1 MFCTDVSQH
10 KLDCMK
16 TCRAIK
22 KISMLVSSSVT
33 FELILRLT
41 GELKHSIDEAL
52 GQQSQQSTE
61 SRIQQ
66 LLKDNPVMLF
76 MKGETCTCTSWL

>member
-1 MFCTDVSQH
+1 MLSGTSE
-10 KLDCMK
+10 LML
-16 TCRAIK
+16 RA
-22 KISMLVSSSVT
+22 
-33 FELILRLT
+33 T

-66 LLKDNPVMLF
+66 LLKDNPVILF
-76 MKGETCTCTSWL
+76 MKGETVSWMSWLTQW